1 MKIVTTKELKTKLCL
16 ISILVS
22 VFSIVFIGNYVFD
35 KFTAVDV
42 SADNIA
48 DKTVIIDAG
57 HGSPDGG
64 TSSADGT
71 LEKDINLM
79 IAIKLRDMLESMGIR
94 TVMTRTD
101 DNAIYDSSAGTIREK
116 KVSDIKNRLK
126 IINET
131 ENSVFVSIHQNH
143 FSSSKYKGLQ
153 VFYSPNHPESA
164 VLADSIRLP
173 VISYLQTDN
182 SREIKASGSEIY
194 LLKHSQRPSVMVEC
208 GFMSNP
214 EETKMLKDEAYQ
226 RKLALLIAI
235 GVRDYLINSEEI

>member
-1 MKIVTTKELKTKLCL
+1 MKIVTTRELGTKLCL
-16 ISILVS
+16 ISILIT
-22 VFSIVFIGNYVFD
+22 VFSFVFIGNYVYD
-35 KFTAVDV
+35 KFNAVDV
-42 SADNIA
+42 TAENIT

-57 HGSPDGG
+57 HGAPDGG
-64 TSSADGT
+64 TSSSDGT
-71 LEKDINLM
+71 VEKDINLM
-79 IAIKLRDMLESMGIR
+79 IALKLRDMLESMGIK

-101 DNAIYDSSAGTIREK
+101 DSAIYDSSASSIREK
-116 KVSDIKNRLK
+116 KVSDIRNRLK

-153 VFYSPNHPESA
+153 VFYSPNHPESSM
-164 VLADSIRLP
+164 LADSIRLP

-182 SREIKASGSEIY
+182 SREIKSSGSEIY
-194 LLKHSQRPSVMVEC
+194 LLKNSQRPSVLVEC

-214 EETKMLKDEAYQ
+214 DETKMLKDESYQ

-235 GVRDYLINSEEI
+235 GIRDFLLKSKEI

>member
-1 MKIVTTKELKTKLCL
+1 MKIITTKELKTKLCL

-22 VFSIVFIGNYVFD
+22 VFSFVFIGNYVFD
-35 KFTAVDV
+35 KFSAVDV
-42 SADNIA
+42 SGNNIT
-48 DKTVIIDAG
+48 DKVVIIDAG

-71 LEKDINLM
+71 LEKDINLL
-79 IAIKLRDMLESMGIR
+79 ISFKLRDILESMGVR

-101 DNAIYDSSAGTIREK
+101 DTAIYDSSAGTIREK

-143 FSSSKYKGLQ
+143 FSGSKYKGLQ
-153 VFYSPNHPESA
+153 VFYSPNHPESSM
-164 VLADSIRLP
+164 LADSIRLP
-173 VISYLQTDN
+173 VISFLQTDN

-194 LLKHSQRPSVMVEC
+194 LLKHSQRPSVLVEC
-208 GFMSNP
+208 GFMSNA
-214 EETKMLKDEAYQ
+214 EETELLKDESYQ
-226 RKLALLIAI
+226 KKLAFLIAI
-235 GVRDYLINSEEI
+235 GIRDYLSKSKEI